1 MANLVVTRTGNV
13 ITVVF
18 NDYHTNGFI
27 DLKQSSYNATSYI
40 SKVHEMDDHV
50 LVWGSDQKLWKVIPQ
65 GGDITKGLIVDSIDE
80 VTPTSIDHLFTLINS
95 LFQ

>member
-40 SKVHEMDDHV
+40 SKVHVMDDHV
-50 LVWGSDQKLWKVIPQ
+50 LVWGSDNKLWKVITPN
-65 GGDITKGLIVDSIDE
+65 GDQTKGLIVDSVNGVI
-80 VTPTSIDHLFTLINS
+80 PTSIDHLFTLINT
-95 LFQ
+95 LFN